1 MRHRKRSRTLGKRS
15 AHRLSMLRNMTVS
28 LFKERTEE
36 QKDNEGKI
44 KTTFI
49 RAKELV
55 RCAEKMITL
64 AKKGDLHS
72 RRRALAWMRD
82 RSTTKYLFDTLANK
96 FNDRAGGYTRI
107 VKIGSRRGDNAPMAV
122 VELIMEEE

>member
-1 MRHRKRSRTLGKRS
+1 MRHKKRSRTLGKRT

-36 QKDNEGKI
+36 QKAKEGKL
-44 KTTFI
+44 KTTLI

-72 RRRALAWMRD
+72 RRSAVSWMRD
-82 RSTTKYLFDTLANK
+82 KDTTKYLFDTLAGK

-122 VELIMEEE
+122 VELIMEED